1 MAQMYN
7 IDDLSYTP
15 SENPEW
21 FTRAMYGGRLIDS
34 GIIRVLQGIK
44 GGEKLNMIDI
54 ENKVLQIDGMDCAW
68 TPNQIIKLS
77 EKEARVTTYK
87 INLEECIDKLETKR
101 TNHMLSPGA
110 ENESLPPELEQAT
123 LALIA
128 IQLSKEI
135 EQMIIGGDSSVDVNQ
150 FDGMEKILLDSDEA
164 AQIIGAA
171 LTVDN
176 IIGAVEDSYDAV
188 PDDVL
193 QGEDAGTLYLFGSY
207 KNRRLL
213 KKAITAAKLPTSNWV
228 ISTDWEVDNTDKKNP
243 RIYYNGL
250 EYIAVEG
257 IGANTLIILDTRNN
271 AFLLTDLEGDLDNIE
286 LGQFPKPNNN
296 KVWIKGRL
304 RIGFIIPFEGEA
316 VIWSDKIVAAQAAAA
331 EPFAELQL
339 IPNSLVFPAAGAT
352 KTFKV
357 VTSDTTATLEAITAN
372 PQGFTITRS
381 ATVAGVT
388 TYTVVAGN
396 IVNENKVRTA
406 EVYIKMVGKNR
417 SAVVTLNQDESDVA
431 GELA

>member
-1 MAQMYN
+1 MAQMYD

-44 GGEKLNMIDI
+44 GGEKLNMIDL

-110 ENESLPPELEQAT
+110 ENDALPPELEAAT
-123 LALIA
+123 LQLIA
-128 IQLSKEI
+128 IALSNEI
-135 EQMIIGGDSSVDVNQ
+135 EEMIIGGDSAVDPNQ
-150 FDGMEKILLDSDEA
+150 FDGMEKTLLNSDEA
-164 AQIIGAA
+164 AQIVGTT

-176 IIGAVEDSYDAV
+176 IIPAIEAMYDAV
-188 PDDVL
+188 TDDVL
-193 QGEDAGTLYLFGSY
+193 QAEDGGTLYLFGSY

-213 KKAITAAKLPTSNWV
+213 KKALDKAKLPNSNMV
-228 ISTDWEVDNTDKKNP
+228 ISTSWDVDATDKKNP
-243 RIYYNGL
+243 RIYLNGL
-250 EYIAVEG
+250 EYLAVKG

-271 AFLLTDLEGDLDNIE
+271 AFLLTDLESDFENIE

-304 RIGFIIPFEGEA
+304 RLGFMVPFEGEA
-316 VIWSDKIVAAQAAAA
+316 IIWSDKVTAAQGAYD
-331 EPFAELQL
+331 PVGDLR
-339 IPNSLVFPAAGAT
+339 IVPNSLVFKAVGETKQATVITKDAAALL
-352 KTFKV
+352 
-357 VTSDTTATLEAITAN
+357 DALAAN
-372 PQGFTITRS
+372 PVGITV
-381 ATVAGVT
+381 TKGTTTAGVT
-388 TYTVVAGN
+388 IITVVAADN
-396 IVNENKVRTA
+396 RNNPNVRTG
-406 EVYIKMVGKNR
+406 EVNIKITGRNR
-417 SAVVTLNQDESDVA
+417 GATLTLNQDESDVA
-431 GELA
+431 GEVA

>member
-44 GGEKLNMIDI
+44 GGEKLNMIDLD
-54 ENKVLQIDGMDCAW
+54 NKVLQIDGMDCAW

-101 TNHMLSPGA
+101 TNHLLSPGA
-110 ENESLPPELEQAT
+110 ENDALPPELEAASLQ
-123 LALIA
+123 LIA
-128 IQLSKEI
+128 IALSNEI
-135 EQMIIGGDSSVDVNQ
+135 EEMIFGGDSSVDPNQ
-150 FDGMEKILLDSDEA
+150 FDGMEKILLESTEA
-164 AQIIGAA
+164 AQIVGAV
-171 LTVDN
+171 LTIDN
-176 IIGAVEDSYDAV
+176 IIPAIEGAYDAV
-188 PDDVL
+188 TDDVL
-193 QGEDAGTLYLFGSY
+193 QAEDAGTLYLFGSY

-213 KKAITAAKLPTSNWV
+213 KKALDAAKLPSSNMV
-228 ISTDWEVDNTDKKNP
+228 ISTAWDVDATDKKNP
-243 RIYYNGL
+243 RIYLNGL
-250 EYIAVEG
+250 EYIAVKG

-271 AFLLTDLEGDLDNIE
+271 AFLLTDLESDLENIE

-304 RIGFIIPFEGEA
+304 RLGFIIPFEGEA
-316 VIWSDKIVAAQAAAA
+316 VIWSDKITAAQV
-331 EPFAELQL
+331 PDVPKLDL
-339 IPNSLVFPAAGAT
+339 VVTPNSLVFPAAGAT
-352 KTFKV
+352 KTFTV
-357 VTSDTTATLEAITAN
+357 QTRDTTAVLDAVAAN
-372 PQGFTITRS
+372 PAGFTITRS
-381 ATVAGVT
+381 STVAGLT
-388 TYTVVAGN
+388 TYTVVAAN
-396 IVNENKVRTA
+396 NVNNNEPRTA
-406 EVYIKMVGKNR
+406 EVYIKITGKNR

-431 GELA
+431 GEVA

>member
-44 GGEKLNMIDI
+44 GGEKLNMIDL

-68 TPNQIIKLS
+68 TPNQIIKMS

-110 ENESLPPELEQAT
+110 ENDTLPPELETAT

-128 IQLSKEI
+128 ISLSNEI
-135 EQMIIGGDSSVDVNQ
+135 EEMIFGGDSDEDPNQ
-150 FDGMEKILLDSDEA
+150 FDGMEKILLDSPEA
-164 AQIIGAA
+164 AKIVGAV
-171 LTVDN
+171 LTVNN
-176 IIGAVEDSYDAV
+176 IIGAVEAAYDAV
-188 PDDVL
+188 TDDVL
-193 QGEDAGTLYLFGSY
+193 QAEDAGTLYLFGSY

-213 KKAITAAKLPTSNWV
+213 KKALDAAKLPNSNQV
-228 ISTDWEVDNTDKKNP
+228 ISVAWDVDATDKKNP
-243 RIYYNGL
+243 RIYFNGL
-250 EYIAVEG
+250 EYVAVKG
-257 IGANTLIILDTRNN
+257 IGKNTLIILDTRNN
-271 AFLLTDLEGDLDNIE
+271 AFLLTDLESDLDKIE
-286 LGQFPKPNNN
+286 LGQFPKPNEN

-304 RIGFIIPFEGEA
+304 RLGFIIPFEGEA
-316 VIWSDKIVAAQAAAA
+316 VIWSDKITAAQAPY
-331 EPFAELQL
+331 EPANELRVV
-339 IPNSLVFPAAGAT
+339 PNSLVFKAVGETKIAT
-352 KTFKV
+352 VIT
-357 VTSDTTATLEAITAN
+357 TDTAATLDAFA
-372 PQGFTITRS
+372 PLVPGFSIVRD

-388 TYTVVAGN
+388 TLHITSTDN
-396 IVNENKVRTA
+396 RNNPNVRTG
-406 EVYIKMVGKNR
+406 EINIKITGKNR
-417 SAVVTLNQDESDVA
+417 GVTLTLNQDESDVA
-431 GELA
+431 GEVA